1 MGSCRTQGPIFVWGE
16 GMSDID
22 WKIGVEIELL
32 APKGASRETLAKRVA
47 ERVGGTVTRI
57 FHPES
62 ETSALPG
69 QPVFENLTLGFR
81 VADARGNWVA
91 SFVDDLTLQR
101 DLDKRHA
108 PQPGWYRLVADDARL
123 LRLAARHCDAQAP
136 LERVLTPFA
145 ALFGTEPER
154 HDGGMVRV
162 IDRNGSSIAIGAPLP
177 GERERP
183 CEIVTAPI
191 EADHLAVLDDLLG
204 DARALGFTIPHE
216 GATHLHFDA
225 APMRS
230 ARAVARLIAFCT
242 AHHAALRAFA
252 RSNPACV
259 RTGGWPPGLGELTG
273 SFAFQSLDW
282 EAARRQL
289 AKAGLRKWC
298 DINLANLVNAPED
311 KDTVEFRIFPATL
324 DAAQIMR
331 WARGC
336 EAVLR
341 FCLDPDAPPIPPAGA
356 DLSQVIPQ
364 LTPM

>member
-1 MGSCRTQGPIFVWGE
+1 
-16 GMSDID
+16 MSDID

-62 ETSALPG
+62 ETSAVPG

-81 VADARGNWVA
+81 VADARGNWIA
-91 SFVDDLTLQR
+91 NFVDDLTLQR

-162 IDRNGSSIAIGAPLP
+162 VDTNGSSIAIGAPLP

-191 EADHLAVLDDLLG
+191 EADHLAVLDHLLG

-230 ARAVARLIAFCT
+230 AGAVARLVALYE
-242 AHHAALRAFA
+242 AHHATLRDFA

-259 RTGGWPPGLGELTG
+259 RTGGWPPELARVTG
-273 SFAFQSLDW
+273 DTRFEALDW
-282 EAARRQL
+282 EAARARL
-289 AKAGLRKWC
+289 ARAGLRKWC

-324 DAAQIMR
+324 DAGQIMR
-331 WARGC
+331 WAKGC
-336 EAVLR
+336 EAILR
-341 FCLDPDAPPIPPAGA
+341 FCLAPEAPVIPSTEA
-356 DLSQVIPQ
+356 DLFDIIPE
-364 LTPM
+364 LAGS